1 MWKDDRAWELIDPI
15 LQNEASYLILNRY
28 INVALLCVQEDAV
41 DRPTMFEVV
50 SMLTNE
56 TFNLPHP
63 QQPAFSSIRCL
74 KNTILPANGET
85 GACSVSCLTLSV
97 MDAR

>member
-1 MWKDDRAWELIDPI
+1 MWKDDRAWELIDPT

-28 INVALLCVQEDAV
+28 INVGLLCVQEDAA

-63 QQPAFSSIRCL
+63 QQPAFSSIRGL